1 MKRRLIFA
9 LIDLIELRDYYYT
22 QTSESRQSYFL
33 FLIATNLLKPCL
45 PATRL
50 PFPLIIFRL
59 WCLAA
64 ARGEQRRVERERVLS
79 LSRLWR
85 SRAAAYN
92 SYFISTKIYV
102 NIYTIYKYLPQLTVR
117 CFANLYLLVT
127 TISNIYI
134 SSMSTVRTWRSRV
147 HHVFLHGP
155 EISTP
160 ACDHTET
167 APATIKFIH
176 RSIVNSKTPPA
187 TRRLL

>member
-64 ARGEQRRVERERVLS
+64 ARGEQRRVERERESTITIPAVEITCCCLQ
-79 LSRLWR
+79 LIFYIYQNLCK
-85 SRAAAYN
+85 YL
-92 SYFISTKIYV
+92 YDLQIST
-102 NIYTIYKYLPQLTVR
+102 TTDGQMF
-117 CFANLYLLVT
+117 CNLYLLIT
-127 TISNIYI
+127 TNI
-134 SSMSTVRTWRSRV
+134 
-147 HHVFLHGP
+147 
-155 EISTP
+155 
-160 ACDHTET
+160 
-167 APATIKFIH
+167 
-176 RSIVNSKTPPA
+176 
-187 TRRLL
+187 